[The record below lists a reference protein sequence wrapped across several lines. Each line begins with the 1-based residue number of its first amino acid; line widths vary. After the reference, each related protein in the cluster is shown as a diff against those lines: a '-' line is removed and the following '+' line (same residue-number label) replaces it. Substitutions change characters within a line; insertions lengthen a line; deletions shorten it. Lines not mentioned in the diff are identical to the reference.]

1 MSDQFRVGLYFLM
14 SSDHLISYSRALS
27 HPKLDRGH
35 ACARTLINKVSFMFK
50 SPPPK
55 RVVRLHLYLQD
66 GRFPSELS
74 LPELG
79 VALILPVG
87 TGSMLNL
94 LPATDPARC
103 WASFGLTKGLEPNSP
118 SKWCSRSS
126 SESSIDISIS
136 ASPAVA
142 GALAFEEA
150 LCCARDDGRR
160 LIVGL
165 LLLCTAREEG
175 DLMVPRWGDE

>member
-1 MSDQFRVGLYFLM
+1 MSDQFRAGLYFLV

-50 SPPPK
+50 SPSPPPSQ

-66 GRFPSELS
+66 GRFSSELS

-87 TGSMLNL
+87 MGSMLNL

-103 WASFGLTKGLEPNSP
+103 
-118 SKWCSRSS
+118 
-126 SESSIDISIS
+126 
-136 ASPAVA
+136 
-142 GALAFEEA
+142 
-150 LCCARDDGRR
+150 
-160 LIVGL
+160 
-165 LLLCTAREEG
+165 
-175 DLMVPRWGDE
+175 